1 MLLQNLKEVL
11 TVKIPEKQQEV
22 IAFRKEH
29 GKTKVGE
36 VTVDM
41 VSAERSRET
50 FESYL
55 CVADSIHNLMRNISC
70 SFQGCFFFFNFRS
83 HVCITSDK

>member
-41 VSAERSRET
+41 VSAERSREM
-50 FESYL
+50 FES
-55 CVADSIHNLMRNISC
+55 
-70 SFQGCFFFFNFRS
+70 
-83 HVCITSDK
+83 

>member
-41 VSAERSRET
+41 VSAERSCEK
-50 FESYL
+50 FES
-55 CVADSIHNLMRNISC
+55 
-70 SFQGCFFFFNFRS
+70 
-83 HVCITSDK
+83 

>member
-1 MLLQNLKEVL
+1 MTLQNLKEVL

-41 VSAERSRET
+41 VSADRSKKAQRSLEVKT
-50 FESYL
+50 NSL
-55 CVADSIHNLMRNISC
+55 NILIC
-70 SFQGCFFFFNFRS
+70 
-83 HVCITSDK
+83 

>member
-1 MLLQNLKEVL
+1 MTLQNLKEVL

-41 VSAERSRET
+41 VSADRSKIVQRSLEVKT
-50 FESYL
+50 NSL
-55 CVADSIHNLMRNISC
+55 NILICLFHAELFS
-70 SFQGCFFFFNFRS
+70 
-83 HVCITSDK
+83 